1 MRQTPSY
8 PSRLPAPSP
17 AAGLGVGLAG
27 GTAVAADRLR
37 IVLGAV
43 TGVLA
48 VELDAH
54 GTVRFVNEALL
65 DVTGW
70 SRGDLLGAAWD
81 EGLAPAG
88 CASRPVFM
96 AALGGHVGQTD
107 GELFTCH
114 GDRRRIRWDVVPL
127 RDASGRADGVIA
139 VGIDV
144 TDLTRASREQG
155 RLAHALAATVE
166 QDALTGLPNRRGFL
180 RAAGHAVRVAARQR
194 RPDAVLAVRILPS
207 FALHA
212 AHGAAAGDDA
222 LCAVAESLR
231 AGVRDSDLVAR
242 VDDDLFA
249 VYAIG
254 TDSPFHAAG
263 AAERVREALAAQN
276 ARARDAGRTFVV
288 PYAVGM
294 AERQPGESVEGLL
307 ARAAAGAPPIGPVA
321 R

>member
-8 PSRLPAPSP
+8 PSRLPGSSRSD
-17 AAGLGVGLAG
+17 GLGVARAAAG
-27 GTAVAADRLR
+27 AADRLR

-43 TGVLA
+43 AGIVA

-54 GTVRFVNEALL
+54 GTVRFVNEVLL

-81 EGLAPAG
+81 EELAPAG
-88 CASRPVFM
+88 CPSHPLM
-96 AALGGHVGQTD
+96 AAGLAGQGGQVE
-107 GELFTCH
+107 GELFTCQ

-127 RDASGRADGVIA
+127 RDGAGRPDGLVAI
-139 VGIDV
+139 GLDV
-144 TDLTRASREQG
+144 TDETRASREHG

-194 RPDAVLAVRILPS
+194 RPDTVLAVRILPTS
-207 FALHA
+207 ALHA

-231 AGVRDSDLVAR
+231 AGVRDSDFVAR

-254 TDSPFHAAG
+254 TDSPSHAAG
-263 AAERVREALAAQN
+263 AAERVRAALAAQN

-307 ARAAAGAPPIGPVA
+307 ARAAAGAPPIGPVV